1 MYKRILLP
9 LDGSPL
15 AEEALPHAV
24 AQAEHFQ
31 AELIL
36 LKVLEPLAKYH
47 NISLEA
53 AGRAEKA
60 THELAREYLERIAT
74 GVREKSVSVRVI
86 TVAGN
91 PHEAIVS
98 CAEAEQVDLIVICT
112 RGHSGLTRWL
122 MGSVADRVVRG
133 ASVPVLLVSARQEE
147 TKKCDLNKNL
157 APNTP
162 DLGTTLESLSGK
174 ITHSE

>member
-1 MYKRILLP
+1 MYERVLLP
-9 LDGSPL
+9 LDGSSV
-15 AEEALPHAV
+15 AEQALPHAV
-24 AQAEHFQ
+24 AQATNFQ

-60 THELAREYLERIAT
+60 THELAREYLERVAA
-74 GVREKSVSVRVI
+74 GVRERGVLVRMV
-86 TVAGN
+86 TVDGN
-91 PHEAIVS
+91 PHEGIVS
-98 CAEAEQVDLIVICT
+98 CAETEQVDLIVICT

-122 MGSVADRVVRG
+122 IGSVADRVVRG

-147 TKKCDLNKNL
+147 AASTKTLNST
-157 APNTP
+157 A
-162 DLGTTLESLSGK
+162 
-174 ITHSE
+174 

>member
-9 LDGSPL
+9 LDGSAL

-36 LKVLEPLAKYH
+36 LKVFEPLAKRH
-47 NISLEA
+47 SISLGA

-60 THELAREYLERIAT
+60 THELARDYLVSIAT
-74 GVREKSVSVRVI
+74 GVRERGISVRGI
-86 TVAGN
+86 TVEGGL
-91 PHEAIVS
+91 HEGIVY
-98 CAEAEQVDLIVICT
+98 CAESEQLDLIVMCT
-112 RGHSGLTRWL
+112 RGHSGLSRWL

-133 ASVPVLLVSARQEE
+133 AGVPVLLVSARQEE
-147 TKKCDLNKNL
+147 AKKDVVSTKTLIG
-157 APNTP
+157 TP
-162 DLGTTLESLSGK
+162 
-174 ITHSE
+174 